1 MKRLTAMQHF
11 IANMIRIRK
20 DRGMT
25 QTDLAE
31 LIGTKQSA
39 ISRLERG
46 EEDITLS
53 RAEAICDAL
62 SVELSEMVTSP
73 ELSKTT

>member
-1 MKRLTAMQHF
+1 MKRLNAMQHF
-11 IANMIRIRK
+11 IANMIRVRK

-53 RAEAICDAL
+53 RAEAICEAL
-62 SVELSEMVTSP
+62 SVELSEMVSSP
-73 ELSKTT
+73 ELSKIT

>member
-1 MKRLTAMQHF
+1 MQNF
-11 IANMIRIRK
+11 IHNLIRIRK
-20 DRGMT
+20 ERGLT
-25 QTDLAE
+25 QTDVAE

-53 RAEAICDAL
+53 RAETICSAL
-62 SVELSEMVTSP
+62 DVELSEMVSSH
-73 ELSKTT
+73 ELSKIT

>member
-1 MKRLTAMQHF
+1 MKRLNAMQTF

-53 RAEAICDAL
+53 RAEAISDAL
-62 SVELSEMVTSP
+62 SVELSEMVTSA
-73 ELSKTT
+73 ELSKIT

>member
-1 MKRLTAMQHF
+1 MKRLNAMQHF

-25 QTDLAE
+25 QTDLAD

-46 EEDITLS
+46 EEDITLT
-53 RAEAICDAL
+53 RAEAIAEAL
-62 SVELSEMVTSP
+62 SVELSEMVTSA
-73 ELSKTT
+73 ELSKIT

>member
-1 MKRLTAMQHF
+1 MKRLNAMQDF
-11 IANMIRIRK
+11 IANMIRVRK

-31 LIGTKQSA
+31 MIGTKQSA

-53 RAEAICDAL
+53 RAEAISHAL
-62 SVELSEMVTSP
+62 NVELSEMVTSP
-73 ELSKTT
+73 ELLKIT

>member
-1 MKRLTAMQHF
+1 MKRLTAMQNF
-11 IANMIRIRK
+11 IQNLIRIRK
-20 DRGMT
+20 DRGLT
-25 QTDLAE
+25 QTDVAE

-53 RAEAICDAL
+53 RAELICAAL
-62 SVELSEMVTSP
+62 EVELSEMVVSP
-73 ELSKTT
+73 ELSKIT

>member
-1 MKRLTAMQHF
+1 MKRLNAMQHF

-25 QTDLAE
+25 QTDLAD

-46 EEDITLS
+46 EEDITLT
-53 RAEAICDAL
+53 RAEAIADAL
-62 SVELSEMVTSP
+62 SVELSEMVTSA
-73 ELSKTT
+73 ELSKIT

>member
-1 MKRLTAMQHF
+1 MKRLNAMQTF
-11 IANMIRIRK
+11 IVNMIRIRK

-53 RAEAICDAL
+53 RAEAISEAL
-62 SVELSEMVTSP
+62 SAELSEMVTSP
-73 ELSKTT
+73 ELSKIT

>member
-1 MKRLTAMQHF
+1 MKRLNAMQHF

-25 QTDLAE
+25 QTDLAD

-46 EEDITLS
+46 EEDITLT
-53 RAEAICDAL
+53 RAEAIAEAL

-73 ELSKTT
+73 ELSKIT